1 MFRRATLARL
11 CVKTVFMASVP
22 AEGTRFRALRRHAAE
37 AQRQANAAVSGA
49 VQAGQLSRTVCEAQ
63 VNSMFESGVTAACVT
78 NALGFAMNPKS
89 VRLWLGISDCQ
100 ILSLDRSF

>member
-1 MFRRATLARL
+1 MFRRATHAGL

-49 VQAGQLSRTVCEAQ
+49 VQAGQLSRSMWAERRHRSQ
-63 VNSMFESGVTAACVT
+63 VAF
-78 NALGFAMNPKS
+78 S
-89 VRLWLGISDCQ
+89 VKT
-100 ILSLDRSF
+100 LSLNAVYAALV